1 MKLTDI
7 KNSLN
12 EISAI
17 GGLKQVVKGNTD
29 RVEGIKLSKEMAQAM
44 IDWFNSSPYG
54 RKYPNA
60 KKGRLNLS
68 LGIMGHFGLDRYAKH
83 KGAKEELKYIK
94 TLSKAMR
101 DNVNEANAKSKDSKG
116 MRFAEAIYNNVS
128 AMYGAVVR
136 ENKDVKEVVGTMG
149 PVLVNSINATLKH
162 KFKPTAGNED
172 KLKSFYSELKQLL
185 KVAESLVKRPSKAGL
200 MKLDKAHTTWWNHR
214 GGAAIVL
221 NGKYEDNIVES
232 LNEGKYD
239 GMLDVI
245 EDLVSK
251 ASSFMDV
258 GNQLKKHKVKY
269 SFSTSMMPI
278 YRLDKLPI
286 AIVNKRYVDKADRE
300 VGDIAIGLMESIK
313 ESKSMKLTSMLNE
326 NKYSI
331 IDPKGNAAGT
341 GTKDQ
346 ANRRA
351 KQLGGNKKGYFVVP
365 AHRAKEA
372 RRAMERFKFNFKNAK
387 LQDKMSGLYF
397 DDEMF
402 GESVNEGKFK
412 VDDLVYNKR
421 TKTVGIVRMGD
432 DKYGEVKTDADGNV
446 DVDELEKYNPIKFKH
461 QSKAKAAL
469 STQKEVSKRGLF
481 NPFKSESVMNEAKYD
496 IGMARKGNGLTVYN
510 KAEEEN
516 GDYKNVA
523 HIDSKGKIK
532 YYDKKVP
539 SNIKKQIEAEAK
551 KMMEITKEGTMKLK
565 DILKESFEKGKVYSN
580 PFHTPFV
587 KENDDERREESSEMS
602 NEQKQAFLEAV
613 KAYKSFGETVYR
625 NEGLSDVYESIRGLV
640 ESAGKNMVK
649 ETEGSFDG
657 ITVGRHVKR
666 MNESFKI
673 FEKTLREVGTLQQR
687 LESTYDEIG
696 EVLGKYYE
704 INETEEKVEEGNEFG
719 AARAKAIANGDSE
732 FEVDGKKFPVKD
744 VSKDDKENA
753 KKFANE
759 SVLNERAEPMLTDK
773 EQEIVRKALERA
785 VGVGV
790 DSEPD
795 DTRYHGGNSNFAFD
809 GGEDLML
816 YVGKYEDEDK
826 PYYVSIEGFDAGKV
840 SDDDA
845 KDFKG
850 IVTAAMKLAKK
861 YKKRLTTE
869 SKSMKLTS
877 MLNESFGYGE
887 LPSEKLMKMKVSAKD
902 MLDSVKNKK
911 VNESEKVEEEKI
923 NEGFSTWEMRFS
935 DMNLSGVQLSKK
947 KVYKVKARNTVEA
960 IKKAAKMAGVGDSW
974 MATETHSLKKI
985 G

>member
-1 MKLTDI
+1 MVFVQSKGNNMKLTDI
-7 KNSLN
+7 LNENKYSIIDPIGNTAGTGTKDQANRRAKQLGGNKKGYFVVPAHRAKEARRAMERFKFNFKNAKLQDKMSGLYFDDEMFGESVNESPVSLN
-12 EISAI
+12 KAEMEKLHKDGEIEKD
-17 GGLKQVVKGNTD
+17 GH
-29 RVEGIKLSKEMAQAM
+29 EIK
-44 IDWFNSSPYG
+44 FT
-54 RKYPNA
+54 
-60 KKGRLNLS
+60 
-68 LGIMGHFGLDRYAKH
+68 
-83 KGAKEELKYIK
+83 KEE
-94 TLSKAMR
+94 
-101 DNVNEANAKSKDSKG
+101 
-116 MRFAEAIYNNVS
+116 
-128 AMYGAVVR
+128 
-136 ENKDVKEVVGTMG
+136 
-149 PVLVNSINATLKH
+149 
-162 KFKPTAGNED
+162 
-172 KLKSFYSELKQLL
+172 
-185 KVAESLVKRPSKAGL
+185 KV
-200 MKLDKAHTTWWNHR
+200 
-214 GGAAIVL
+214 
-221 NGKYEDNIVES
+221 
-232 LNEGKYD
+232 NEGKYD

-313 ESKSMKLTSMLNE
+313 ES
-326 NKYSI
+326 
-331 IDPKGNAAGT
+331 
-341 GTKDQ
+341 
-346 ANRRA
+346 
-351 KQLGGNKKGYFVVP
+351 
-365 AHRAKEA
+365 
-372 RRAMERFKFNFKNAK
+372 
-387 LQDKMSGLYF
+387 
-397 DDEMF
+397 
-402 GESVNEGKFK
+402 VNEGKFK

-421 TKTVGIVRMGD
+421 TKTVGIVRIGD

-446 DVDELEKYNPIKFKH
+446 NVDDLEKYNPIKFKH
-461 QSKAKAAL
+461 QSKAKAAP

-481 NPFKSESVMNEAKYD
+481 NPFKSESVVNEAKYD

-523 HIDSKGKIK
+523 HIDNKGKIK
-532 YYDKKVP
+532 YLDKKVP

-753 KKFANE
+753 KEFANE

-773 EQEIVRKALERA
+773 EQEIVRKALEKA
-785 VGVGV
+785 TGVDV
-790 DSEPD
+790 DSEVS
-795 DTRYHGGNSNFAFD
+795 DTRYHGGSSDFAFE
-809 GGEDLML
+809 GGEDMML
-816 YVGKYEDEDK
+816 YVGKYDDE
-826 PYYVSIEGFDAGKV
+826 YTVSIESMNGQIAME
-840 SDDDA
+840 DA
-845 KDFKG
+845 KDFKS
-850 IVTAAMKLAKK
+850 IVKEAMKMAKK
-861 YKKRLTTE
+861 YKKKLTTE

-877 MLNESFGYGE
+877 MLNESFGFGE
-887 LPSEKLMKMKVSAKD
+887 LPSSKLMKMKVSAKE
-902 MLDSVKNKK
+902 MMDSVKNKK
-911 VNESEKVEEEKI
+911 VNESEEELS
-923 NEGFSTWEMRFS
+923 EGGFATWEMRFA
-935 DMNLSGVQLSKK
+935 DMNLGGVKLSKK
-947 KVYKVKARNTVEA
+947 NVYKVKARNTVEA
-960 IKKAAKMAGVGDSW
+960 IKKASKMAGLTDKYW
-974 MATETHSLKKI
+974 LATQTHSLKKI

>member
-1 MKLTDI
+1 MVFVQSKGNKMKLTDI

-54 RKYPNA
+54 RKYPKAA
-60 KKGRLNLS
+60 KARLHLS
-68 LGIMGHFGLDRYAKH
+68 LGIMMSFGLDRYAKH
-83 KGAKEELKYIK
+83 TGAKEELKHIK

-101 DNVNEANAKSKDSKG
+101 DN
-116 MRFAEAIYNNVS
+116 
-128 AMYGAVVR
+128 
-136 ENKDVKEVVGTMG
+136 
-149 PVLVNSINATLKH
+149 
-162 KFKPTAGNED
+162 
-172 KLKSFYSELKQLL
+172 
-185 KVAESLVKRPSKAGL
+185 
-200 MKLDKAHTTWWNHR
+200 
-214 GGAAIVL
+214 
-221 NGKYEDNIVES
+221 
-232 LNEGKYD
+232 
-239 GMLDVI
+239 
-245 EDLVSK
+245 
-251 ASSFMDV
+251 
-258 GNQLKKHKVKY
+258 
-269 SFSTSMMPI
+269 
-278 YRLDKLPI
+278 
-286 AIVNKRYVDKADRE
+286 
-300 VGDIAIGLMESIK
+300 
-313 ESKSMKLTSMLNE
+313 
-326 NKYSI
+326 
-331 IDPKGNAAGT
+331 
-341 GTKDQ
+341 
-346 ANRRA
+346 
-351 KQLGGNKKGYFVVP
+351 
-365 AHRAKEA
+365 
-372 RRAMERFKFNFKNAK
+372 
-387 LQDKMSGLYF
+387 
-397 DDEMF
+397 
-402 GESVNEGKFK
+402 VNEGKFK

-421 TKTVGIVRMGD
+421 TKTVGIVRIAD
-432 DKYGEVKTDADGNV
+432 DKSGEAKTDADGNV
-446 DVDELEKYNPIKFKH
+446 NVDELEKYNPIKFKH
-461 QSKAKAAL
+461 QSKAKAAP

-481 NPFKSESVMNEAKYD
+481 NPFKSESVNEDKFAGWIAGYNGKKIEIKKGEAKDLYNAKLLAIKKLKVPKSKVGLMFIKPAVDESVVNEGKDVGHYERVGNQTIVDSNFVNYSKGVLPNSELVHLGMGDFAIKSPKGMIKFQRSGKLDGIGQDFVGRPHHMTDDKNGKLVELFLKLMLKKKKAILSMSESVVNEAKYD

-523 HIDSKGKIK
+523 HIDNKGKIK
-532 YYDKKVP
+532 YLDKKVP

-613 KAYKSFGETVYR
+613 KAYKSLGETVYR

-666 MNESFKI
+666 MNESFRI

-704 INETEEKVEEGNEFG
+704 INESHDEEETVEEGNEFG

-753 KKFANE
+753 KEFTK
-759 SVLNERAEPMLTDK
+759 
-773 EQEIVRKALERA
+773 
-785 VGVGV
+785 
-790 DSEPD
+790 
-795 DTRYHGGNSNFAFD
+795 
-809 GGEDLML
+809 
-816 YVGKYEDEDK
+816 
-826 PYYVSIEGFDAGKV
+826 
-840 SDDDA
+840 
-845 KDFKG
+845 
-850 IVTAAMKLAKK
+850 
-861 YKKRLTTE
+861 E

-877 MLNESFGYGE
+877 MLNESFGFGE
-887 LPSEKLMKMKVSAKD
+887 LPSSKLMKMKVSAKE

-911 VNESEKVEEEKI
+911 VNESEEELS
-923 NEGFSTWEMRFS
+923 EGGFATWEMRFA
-935 DMNLSGVQLSKK
+935 DMNLGGVKLSKK
-947 KVYKVKARNTVEA
+947 NVYKVKARNTVEA
-960 IKKAAKMAGVGDSW
+960 IKKASKMAGLKGNDW
-974 MATETHSLKKI
+974 IATQTHSLKKI

>member
-1 MKLTDI
+1 MVFVQSKGNEMKLTDI

-101 DNVNEANAKSKDSKG
+101 DNVNEAKGKFKKDDLVYNKRTKTVGIVRLGDDASGEVKTDADGNVNVDELEKYNPIKNKHQSNATAAPSTK
-116 MRFAEAIYNNVS
+116 
-128 AMYGAVVR
+128 
-136 ENKDVKEVVGTMG
+136 KEVDKRGLFN
-149 PVLVNSINATLKH
+149 P
-162 KFKPTAGNED
+162 FKNE
-172 KLKSFYSELKQLL
+172 S
-185 KVAESLVKRPSKAGL
+185 VV
-200 MKLDKAHTTWWNHR
+200 
-214 GGAAIVL
+214 
-221 NGKYEDNIVES
+221 
-232 LNEGKYD
+232 NEGKYD

-258 GNQLKKHKVKY
+258 GNQLKKQKIKY
-269 SFSTSMMPI
+269 SFSTSIMPI

-313 ESKSMKLTSMLNE
+313 ESVLNERAEPMLSDKEQEIVRKALQRAVGVDVDSEPDDTRYHGGNSNFIFDGGEDLMLFVGKYEDEDKPYYVSIEGFDAGKVADEDAKDFKGIVKAAMKMAKKYKKRLTTESKSMKLTS
-326 NKYSI
+326 I
-331 IDPKGNAAGT
+331 
-341 GTKDQ
+341 
-346 ANRRA
+346 
-351 KQLGGNKKGYFVVP
+351 
-365 AHRAKEA
+365 
-372 RRAMERFKFNFKNAK
+372 
-387 LQDKMSGLYF
+387 
-397 DDEMF
+397 
-402 GESVNEGKFK
+402 
-412 VDDLVYNKR
+412 
-421 TKTVGIVRMGD
+421 
-432 DKYGEVKTDADGNV
+432 
-446 DVDELEKYNPIKFKH
+446 
-461 QSKAKAAL
+461 
-469 STQKEVSKRGLF
+469 
-481 NPFKSESVMNEAKYD
+481 MNEAKYD

-587 KENDDERREESSEMS
+587 KENDEERREESSEMTT
-602 NEQKQAFLEAV
+602 EQKQAFLEAV

-625 NEGLSDVYESIRGLV
+625 NEGLSEVYESIRNVV

-666 MNESFKI
+666 MNESFRI

-704 INETEEKVEEGNEFG
+704 INETEENVEEGNEFG
-719 AARAKAIANGDSE
+719 ANRAKAIANGDSE
-732 FEVDGKKFPVKD
+732 FEVDGKKYPVKD

-753 KKFANE
+753 KEFTK
-759 SVLNERAEPMLTDK
+759 
-773 EQEIVRKALERA
+773 
-785 VGVGV
+785 
-790 DSEPD
+790 
-795 DTRYHGGNSNFAFD
+795 
-809 GGEDLML
+809 
-816 YVGKYEDEDK
+816 
-826 PYYVSIEGFDAGKV
+826 
-840 SDDDA
+840 
-845 KDFKG
+845 
-850 IVTAAMKLAKK
+850 
-861 YKKRLTTE
+861 E

-902 MLDSVKNKK
+902 MLDSVKNKTTK
-911 VNESEKVEEEKI
+911 KIVEGYSTEEKRI
-923 NEGFSTWEMRFS
+923 VLLAVRKLMKYKNIDITLAAQYVVGAAQELKYDIDKGR
-935 DMNLSGVQLSKK
+935 VKK
-947 KVYKVKARNTVEA
+947 
-960 IKKAAKMAGVGDSW
+960 
-974 MATETHSLKKI
+974 
-985 G
+985 